1 MASATIAS
9 APEVLS
15 IGRAEPSVRPSH
27 DWLRRATRWCTV
39 VLVVVTGVRIFIGE
53 ASVVPTPSMEGTVL
67 VGDHLFLE
75 KALYGPTVPVLGL
88 RLPMLRS
95 PRRGEIVAFRFPL
108 DPQMTFLKRVVAVGG
123 DTVEI
128 RRSQLYVNGR
138 AVAEPYVVHRNAAA
152 EATDN
157 LGAVRV
163 PAGKLFV
170 LGDNR
175 DDSEDS
181 RYWGFVPVENVIG
194 EPLLVYWSYD
204 APTSAWLDSDP
215 AHRVRF
221 YASILENLFTRTR
234 WSRTGTLL

>member
-1 MASATIAS
+1 M
-9 APEVLS
+9 
-15 IGRAEPSVRPSH
+15 

-39 VLVVVTGVRIFIGE
+39 VLVVVVLVRVFIGE

-67 VGDHLFLE
+67 VGDHLFLD

-128 RRSQLYVNGR
+128 RRSQLYINGR
-138 AVAEPYVVHRNAAA
+138 AVGEPYVVHRNPAG
-152 EATDN
+152 EASDN
-157 LGAVRV
+157 LAALRV

-215 AHRVRF
+215 GHRVRF
-221 YASILENLFTRTR
+221 YASVIENFFSRTR
-234 WSRTGTLL
+234 WSRTGTLF

>member
-1 MASATIAS
+1 MATATISSPA
-9 APEVLS
+9 EVLS
-15 IGRAEPSVRPSH
+15 AGSAEPQVPARY
-27 DWLRRATRWCTV
+27 DRLRRATRWCSV
-39 VLVVVTGVRIFIGE
+39 VLVVVTLVRIFIGE

-67 VGDHLFLE
+67 VGDHLFLD
-75 KALYGPTVPVLGL
+75 KALYGPIVPVLGL

-95 PRRGEIVAFRFPL
+95 PGRGEIIAFRYPL

-128 RRSQLYVNGR
+128 RRSQLYVNGK
-138 AVAEPYVVHRNAAA
+138 AVAEPYVVHHNPDV
-152 EATDN
+152 ETNDN
-157 LGAVRV
+157 LAAVRV

-181 RYWGFVPVENVIG
+181 RYWGFVPVENVVG

-221 YASILENLFTRTR
+221 YGSVVENFFSRTR
-234 WSRTGTLL
+234 WRRTAMLF